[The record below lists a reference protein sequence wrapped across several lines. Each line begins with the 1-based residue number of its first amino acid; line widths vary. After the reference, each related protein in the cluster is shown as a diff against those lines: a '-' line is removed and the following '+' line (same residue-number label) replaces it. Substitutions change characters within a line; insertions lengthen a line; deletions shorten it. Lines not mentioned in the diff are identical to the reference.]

1 MNLKPPRLISVSSM
15 GLGQKGHQ
23 ELPFML
29 KWFYG
34 SFLKIPH
41 DDKLEMERLIIG
53 ASGKGNEYIG
63 LEKDEN
69 EQGWLEDFISEYHL
83 MNSCLNNLDLSV
95 CWIRLNRAL
104 AFLKKLMLIRTLS
117 LSLSVVRPSLLT
129 DGKETT
135 SYRASERVPS
145 AYTISRAD
153 VGHFIANKCLPGLEE
168 FKNRAVVVSN

>member
-1 MNLKPPRLISVSSM
+1 MSIYKPLSPTISPPKVTERSTSNLLPHFHLLSDNRKSMNLKPPRLISVSSM

-95 CWIRLNRAL
+95 CWIKLNRAL

-117 LSLSVVRPSLLT
+117 LFLSQSSDHL
-129 DGKETT
+129 
-135 SYRASERVPS
+135 S
-145 AYTISRAD
+145 
-153 VGHFIANKCLPGLEE
+153 
-168 FKNRAVVVSN
+168 